1 MPKKFGTGKW
11 GQALKATFFALL
23 PGDRAQFTGRG
34 KRGLGLINRCSR
46 KPKDCSI
53 CTPQGMPSDYG
64 MLDEEEEVAIELS
77 ERIKESM
84 VMNFLL
90 HSHEM
95 DSSEQLLVTKDMDCR
110 TVIRALGIPVK
121 HLSSSTFSISEH
133 WIEFGA
139 ERIIEENEMILDVH
153 HRNMRSGHHFTF
165 AYIRN
170 IDKYPTLSR
179 KSQYF
184 IDPKGAQDDVARL
197 PPKVDPNFILI
208 DDPYFTQHCPTSARL
223 VLPGV
228 RDPPEKETDSAEEEE
243 DAFFPYAVPVPS
255 TSREADVSTPES
267 DDRPPSRFYI
277 EQSPEPSEADSE
289 EELDDDLVNPTY
301 CGTVFVKQGD
311 QELTLNEVRKLPG
324 ERLLAKWGE
333 KYMLLRNRKLY
344 FVDTHENMVLCYI
357 MKHDE
362 FAGLLKE
369 NKKNDIKT
377 LELIGPVSDFIVYNS
392 SPKIRFHY
400 NAPHIGGLYLR
411 NVNGQHKNMI
421 KMAFCPVIKPEPKFV
436 QDQELMP
443 GRRGREMWVTALSM
457 AKHGHFVKQAYAMHL
472 ADAADFRAVDR
483 AHENLDLQGVYL
495 PMNFSKGHGEI
506 ILDEHFEALHTS
518 SKSSERFPRYELC
531 PPNALNHGKHLT
543 QKYYHKKITRVEA
556 ETLIRAIGIDGT
568 WLLRDSSTRNNPIIS
583 YLSRNRIY
591 HRYISAT
598 TYIDSISDT
607 KVYVATLDY
616 ILAFYDVHSLLDFY
630 RINNTGALRCLL
642 RQSVKNLDQ
651 PDDSPVKSVIP
662 SNFRVLDDE
671 ERRFLQSKEAE
682 DRFDKRTSQRIFTR
696 SPQKPQT
703 ESAIINAPPS
713 DDASL

>member
-11 GQALKATFFALL
+11 SQALKATFFALL
-23 PGDRAQFTGRG
+23 PGNRSQFTGRSN
-34 KRGLGLINRCSR
+34 RGVYALNRCSR
-46 KPKDCSI
+46 KPKACSI
-53 CTPQGMPSDYG
+53 CTPQRTPSDYG
-64 MLDEEEEVAIELS
+64 MLDEEEEVTIELS
-77 ERIKESM
+77 ERIRDSM
-84 VMNFLL
+84 VIKFLL

-95 DSSEQLLVTKDMDCR
+95 DSFQQLLVTKDMDCR
-110 TVIRALGIPVK
+110 TVIRAIGVPVK
-121 HLSSSTFSISEH
+121 HLNSSTFSISEH
-133 WIEFGA
+133 WVEFGA
-139 ERIIEENEMILDVH
+139 ERIIEENELILEAH
-153 HRNMRSGHHFTF
+153 HRNMKSGHHFTF

-184 IDPKGAQDDVARL
+184 IDPPGAHDDVARL
-197 PPKVDPNFILI
+197 APNVDPNFILI
-208 DDPYFTQHCPTSARL
+208 DDPYFTQHCPTSTRL
-223 VLPGV
+223 VLPGL

-243 DAFFPYAVPVPS
+243 KAFFPYAVPVPS
-255 TSREADVSTPES
+255 TSRDVEVSSPES

-277 EQSPEPSEADSE
+277 DRTPESSEEGSE
-289 EELDDDLVNPTY
+289 EEVDDDMVNPTY

-311 QELTLNEVRKLPG
+311 QELTLSEVRKLPG
-324 ERLLAKWGE
+324 ERLLAKWSE

-362 FAGLLKE
+362 FTGLLKE
-369 NKKNDIKT
+369 NKTNDIKI

-411 NVNGQHKNMI
+411 HVNGQYKNMM
-421 KMAFCPVIKPEPKFV
+421 KMAFCPIIKPESKFV
-436 QDQELMP
+436 QDELMP
-443 GRRGREMWVTALSM
+443 GRRGREMWITALSM
-457 AKHGHFVKQAYAMHL
+457 AKHGHYVKQAYAMHL
-472 ADAADFRAVDR
+472 ADVADFRAVDR

-506 ILDEHFEALHTS
+506 LLDEQFEASHTP

-543 QKYYHKKITRVEA
+543 QKYYHKKITRAEA
-556 ETLIRAIGIDGT
+556 ETLIRAIGSDGT

-598 TYIDSISDT
+598 TYIDSITET

-682 DRFDKRTSQRIFTR
+682 ERFDKRTTQRVFTR
-696 SPQKPQT
+696 SSQKPQR
-703 ESAIINAPPS
+703 ESTMMPAPPS
-713 DDASL
+713 DDASP